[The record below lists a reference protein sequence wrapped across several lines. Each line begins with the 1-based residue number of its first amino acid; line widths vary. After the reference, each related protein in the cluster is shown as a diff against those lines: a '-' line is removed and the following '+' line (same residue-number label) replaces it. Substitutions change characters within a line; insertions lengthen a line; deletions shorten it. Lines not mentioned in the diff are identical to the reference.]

1 MTRKSTGNGAERQ
14 QVGGQVVKR
23 VGLQDRT
30 HEEGRGV

>member
-1 MTRKSTGNGAERQ
+1 MTRKSTGNGAESQ
-14 QVGGQVVKR
+14 GLGGQVVNG